1 VLSGSDLPRAFS
13 RDKCCSCSYRFAP
26 WKWCQL
32 SSSFAFSLEARAK
45 HWALHFLLLARVW
58 LPHLQ
63 RVVTVGFEF
72 NEKFIVW
79 ENQWDQCIGRKTFH
93 KVPSTKN
100 TWKNVVISIIHS
112 DTQTRG
118 TRGTPSCPPRWFL
131 TGGKTSPPSTGGI
144 VFLGQEMNIWKTLEL
159 SEMVHFLNMISRAE
173 KIILCDS

>member
-1 VLSGSDLPRAFS
+1 MLSGSDLPRAFS
-13 RDKCCSCSYRFAP
+13 RDKCCSWSYRFAP

-32 SSSFAFSLEARAK
+32 SSSFAFSWEARAK

-100 TWKNVVISIIHS
+100 TWKNVVISTIFF
-112 DTQTRG
+112 G
-118 TRGTPSCPPRWFL
+118 TK
-131 TGGKTSPPSTGGI
+131 GGGYTCF
-144 VFLGQEMNIWKTLEL
+144 FLGDSIRDSKFGVESPKKKVESLIIFKKIVREFFVCFMK
-159 SEMVHFLNMISRAE
+159 MVLDVFFGFS
-173 KIILCDS
+173 

>member
-1 VLSGSDLPRAFS
+1 MLSGSDLPRAFS

-93 KVPSTKN
+93 KVPSIKN
-100 TWKNVVISIIHS
+100 TWKNVVISTIFF
-112 DTQTRG
+112 G
-118 TRGTPSCPPRWFL
+118 TK
-131 TGGKTSPPSTGGI
+131 GG
-144 VFLGQEMNIWKTLEL
+144 VFIKHVFKIWKFSLKKGGVLLNGGFLL
-159 SEMVHFLNMISRAE
+159 SNRRYWSWSTHETYYFKRAL
-173 KIILCDS
+173 KDDK

>member
-1 VLSGSDLPRAFS
+1 MLSGSDLPRAFS
-13 RDKCCSCSYRFAP
+13 WDKCCSCSYRFAP

-100 TWKNVVISIIHS
+100 TWKNVVISTIFFGTKGGLLNMFS
-112 DTQTRG
+112 KFENFPLKRGCYYRGCQT
-118 TRGTPSCPPRWFL
+118 
-131 TGGKTSPPSTGGI
+131 TSPPPAVWHVQQILLKPRGG
-144 VFLGQEMNIWKTLEL
+144 G
-159 SEMVHFLNMISRAE
+159 
-173 KIILCDS
+173 